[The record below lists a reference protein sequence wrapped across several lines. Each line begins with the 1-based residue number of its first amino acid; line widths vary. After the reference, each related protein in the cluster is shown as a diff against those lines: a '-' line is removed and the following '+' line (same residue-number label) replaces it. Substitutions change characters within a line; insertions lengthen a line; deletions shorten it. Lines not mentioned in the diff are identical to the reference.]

1 MHSYTPRDKG
11 IWWQGMNQDARSSNF
26 IVYFLSDLPGNAL
39 PQFTSEALGRVHFL
53 QNRNWQ
59 NRTSSYFGS
68 RKLAQISSLF
78 CLVHISTIPISRRH
92 TVYHSRNN
100 YTELETDIVA
110 ELIDDLAFETFVG
123 HGDTL
128 KRSERTEQKK
138 KAFETSAGRFKYQ
151 RERLRVELKHKHKQE
166 HI

>member
-1 MHSYTPRDKG
+1 MTRDEPRCTFLKFQGFHCAHCLRFPISYQISQEMHSDNSRG
-11 IWWQGMNQDARSSNF
+11 
-26 IVYFLSDLPGNAL
+26 
-39 PQFTSEALGRVHFL
+39 LGRVHFL